1 VSRLR
6 HRVQSEDG
14 QVIVL
19 IVLFMLVMLGFCAL
33 CLDVGHAYLAQRRL
47 QSAADAAALAG
58 AQELPDVTSATTYA
72 NTYGSNG
79 NNAPSGLDSSSITVT
94 TRCIASVPG
103 CAPSNAVVVKE
114 TGVINTTF
122 AKLLGV
128 PTITVHASATA
139 CSPCGERPL
148 DVMLVL
154 DRTGSMCTN
163 SAGQPDPA
171 CTDMENAR
179 AGMKTFLGLM
189 NPALDHVGLA
199 VLPPASSMATKC
211 DKPPNTASYDD
222 PNAPYVLVPLSSDY
236 KTGTDLNTSSNLVS
250 TIKCVQANGNT
261 AYANAIDAAQAEI
274 VKDGRP
280 GTIKII
286 VLLSDGAANTGPLY
300 YPASS
305 PYLLTPCHQGITS
318 SQAAHAAGT
327 SVYSIGYDVGHDRC
341 QGEDKTKSPPAR
353 TNEVPAIFARD
364 ALIGIA
370 SAPGNYYE
378 KPDAGQL
385 NTIFTSIAAK
395 VGSAAGAGA

>member
-1 VSRLR
+1 MS
-6 HRVQSEDG
+6 
-14 QVIVL
+14 
-19 IVLFMLVMLGFCAL
+19 
-33 CLDVGHAYLAQRRL
+33 
-47 QSAADAAALAG
+47 
-58 AQELPDVTSATTYA
+58 
-72 NTYGSNG
+72 
-79 NNAPSGLDSSSITVT
+79 
-94 TRCIASVPG
+94 
-103 CAPSNAVVVKE
+103 
-114 TGVINTTF
+114 INTTF

-139 CSPCGERPL
+139 CSPCGEKPL

-222 PNAPYVLVPLSSDY
+222 PTAPYVLVPLSSDY
-236 KTGTDLNTSSNLVS
+236 KTGTDLNTASNLVS
-250 TIKCVQANGNT
+250 TINCVQANGNT

-300 YPASS
+300 YPAIVAVPADAVPSGHHVLAGRACRRNVG
-305 PYLLTPCHQGITS
+305 LLDRLRRRPRHLPEGDQGAAG
-318 SQAAHAAGT
+318 QPDEREPGDHRPAGAAGDRERPVAVLQPAERRGAEHRLLGGGERHPARRLAAHRRQRAVAL
-327 SVYSIGYDVGHDRC
+327 DR
-341 QGEDKTKSPPAR
+341 T
-353 TNEVPAIFARD
+353 
-364 ALIGIA
+364 
-370 SAPGNYYE
+370 
-378 KPDAGQL
+378 
-385 NTIFTSIAAK
+385 
-395 VGSAAGAGA
+395 

>member
-1 VSRLR
+1 M
-6 HRVQSEDG
+6 QSDDG
-14 QVIVL
+14 QVLII
-19 IVLFMLVMLGFCAL
+19 IVLFMIVLLGFCAL

-58 AQELPDVTSATTYA
+58 AQELPDVTSATTFA

-79 NNAPSGLDSSSITVT
+79 NNAPSGLDSSSMTVT

-139 CSPCGERPL
+139 CSPCGEKPL

-163 SAGQPDPA
+163 SAGKPDPA

-179 AGMKTFLGLM
+179 DGHEDVPRPDE
-189 NPALDHVGLA
+189 PALDHVGLA

-236 KTGTDLNTSSNLVS
+236 KTGTDLNTASNLVS
-250 TIKCVQANGNT
+250 TINCVQANGNT

-280 GTIKII
+280 GTIEDHRAPLRRRGEHRPALLPGKLAVPADAVPSGHH
-286 VLLSDGAANTGPLY
+286 VLAGRACCRNVGLLDRLRRRPRHLPEGDQGAAG
-300 YPASS
+300 
-305 PYLLTPCHQGITS
+305 Q
-318 SQAAHAAGT
+318 
-327 SVYSIGYDVGHDRC
+327 
-341 QGEDKTKSPPAR
+341 
-353 TNEVPAIFARD
+353 
-364 ALIGIA
+364 
-370 SAPGNYYE
+370 
-378 KPDAGQL
+378 PDG
-385 NTIFTSIAAK
+385 
-395 VGSAAGAGA
+395 